1 MYPTR
6 VAARSHVEAP
16 EEARAAD
23 SRAIER
29 VLAGEPAAYRAI
41 VERHQRGVHAVI
53 VRLIQDRAD
62 AEDLTQQ
69 AFLAAYDALGDFDRE
84 RRFSSW
90 IYRIAL
96 NLAKDHLKA
105 RRRGEIPGGDA
116 GEACAGT
123 GARAMFAGAL
133 PEPEA
138 SAIAGERERLLERG
152 LAYYRN
158 NAIHLFVAD
167 GLVALALL
175 GATTGGPT
183 AERLVS
189 KELLRARTLA
199 LSRLLKLE
207 FSYRVGESFEAIFDA
222 TLARLV
228 DAKLLAPDVV
238 GDHAAGLRATEPA
251 RLALLAGQVRDF
263 VESYSVAARALDG
276 ILPLAEKDLVRKIHD
291 LGEKLYYTGHVRR
304 REACVRANYQNA
316 VAYFKERGVL
326 VEQDKKLAVA
336 SVADARALAAEIAEL
351 LPAD

>member
-1 MYPTR
+1 VPADEAQRRHATTRLAHRIVYGINRATAVTPTALAAAALLATGR
-6 VAARSHVEAP
+6 RGITRRELLDQARFLLAHARSGGGRLSQSVVDAGGGLNVEAMNRALDLL
-16 EEARAAD
+16 ARD
-23 SRAIER
+23 GDLEIRGG
-29 VLAGEPAAYRAI
+29 GETLPDGEIYT
-41 VERHQRGVHAVI
+41 VP
-53 VRLIQDRAD
+53 D
-62 AEDLTQQ
+62 
-69 AFLAAYDALGDFDRE
+69 E
-84 RRFSSW
+84 RRP
-90 IYRIAL
+90 R
-96 NLAKDHLKA
+96 
-105 RRRGEIPGGDA
+105 
-116 GEACAGT
+116 
-123 GARAMFAGAL
+123 
-133 PEPEA
+133 
-138 SAIAGERERLLERG
+138 

>member
-138 SAIAGERERLLERG
+138 SACSNAGWRRCHWPIARCWC
-152 LAYYRN
+152 
-158 NAIHLFVAD
+158 
-167 GLVALALL
+167 
-175 GATTGGPT
+175 
-183 AERLVS
+183 S
-189 KELLRARTLA
+189 RT
-199 LSRLLKLE
+199 SR
-207 FSYRVGESFEAIFDA
+207 SCRTPS
-222 TLARLV
+222 
-228 DAKLLAPDVV
+228 
-238 GDHAAGLRATEPA
+238 
-251 RLALLAGQVRDF
+251 
-263 VESYSVAARALDG
+263 
-276 ILPLAEKDLVRKIHD
+276 
-291 LGEKLYYTGHVRR
+291 
-304 REACVRANYQNA
+304 
-316 VAYFKERGVL
+316 
-326 VEQDKKLAVA
+326 
-336 SVADARALAAEIAEL
+336 
-351 LPAD
+351 